1 MDLTGRRIAL
11 LKGGPGSERAV
22 SLETAKGVA
31 VALRSLGAEV
41 LEVDVTGRDFEL
53 PEGVEAAFNV
63 IHGTFG
69 EDGGLQAVL
78 ESRGV
83 SYTGAGSASSALAFD
98 KARSKAAFVEQAVPT
113 TAYQILTLAGA
124 GPADV
129 TIPLPMVMKPLCEG
143 SSVGVHIIRDEAG
156 IRAAI
161 ADLEKFG
168 ATALVEPFISGKELT
183 VGILGNQVLP
193 VIHIQPRSGFYDIS
207 NKYPWMGGTGGSD
220 YFCPADLSPETTA
233 QVQAAALAAH
243 QALGVEV
250 YSRVDVLLDADEV
263 PYVLEVNTIPGMTS
277 TSLLPKAA
285 AAVGIDY
292 PALCARILEL
302 SLEVKR

>member
-1 MDLTGRRIAL
+1 MDLIGRRIAL

-98 KARSKAAFVEQAVPT
+98 KARSKAART
-113 TAYQILTLAGA
+113 RLTASQ
-124 GPADV
+124 
-129 TIPLPMVMKPLCEG
+129 K
-143 SSVGVHIIRDEAG
+143 
-156 IRAAI
+156 
-161 ADLEKFG
+161 EKKC
-168 ATALVEPFISGKELT
+168 I
-183 VGILGNQVLP
+183 
-193 VIHIQPRSGFYDIS
+193 
-207 NKYPWMGGTGGSD
+207 W
-220 YFCPADLSPETTA
+220 
-233 QVQAAALAAH
+233 
-243 QALGVEV
+243 
-250 YSRVDVLLDADEV
+250 
-263 PYVLEVNTIPGMTS
+263 NTQKS
-277 TSLLPKAA
+277 
-285 AAVGIDY
+285 
-292 PALCARILEL
+292 
-302 SLEVKR
+302 